1 MIVFNNKII
10 ISIMLAQFFSDFAE
24 SNVNIFCNFASQ
36 TFMQDKNVGKYKV
49 FSGFLKCI
57 IILVSLY

>member
-49 FSGFLKCI
+49 FSGFF
-57 IILVSLY
+57 